1 MAAKKTLVKPPF
13 RSLSWIVR
21 NASKFVRRD
30 PGGRDRRKA
39 AARALDEGGIAPT
52 MAAVDAYLLGAKR
65 TRDTIDRYLEP
76 VWESLK
82 KMVG

>member
-1 MAAKKTLVKPPF
+1 MKTPVKTPF

-30 PGGRDRRKA
+30 PGGKDRREA
-39 AARALDEGGIAPT
+39 AARALDEGGLAPT
-52 MAAVDAYLLGAKR
+52 QAAIDAYLLGAKR
-65 TRDTIDRYLEP
+65 TRDTIDQYLEP

-82 KMVG
+82 TIVG